1 MDKYIS
7 YFEGNNL
14 ENLENIR
21 DLINIKIKS
30 KNIIIGDI
38 HKDIDKSIFETA
50 LHLSKNGE
58 MTNLNILDFLEKY
71 LNLNGAFE
79 ILNGLNVDKF
89 DSKFYEEW
97 NKKNWYIFLKDNES
111 DYIRFIENV
120 IGLINDLKDFG
131 ILFKLLNI
139 SQQPDI
145 IEINSISLEMM
156 RNKFIEL
163 FNNYDIYK
171 NKGLGLKNLIIEL
184 IVYSKKEKK
193 EAEKSIEFLKAIQEK
208 LNEDLRNDIYL
219 TILKEQGELLKEE
232 IINFIVAFYMSDEKL
247 SAKALL
253 DIILKCSDEIK
264 MNFLGKVRSL
274 LYINEEDFLEI
285 ENKESFIFFKGL
297 LDNRIIC
304 NEKFDIIYY
313 IKNAK
318 EKAEILHKKLKS
330 KDEELEWEKIY
341 AFYNERGNI
350 EEKEKKVKAFS
361 EKLLAICLNDEKESS
376 SIKSE
381 YDNLIST
388 IKKICDSLKII
399 LDDFVRFFGESQREN
414 IESIKKYIKNLSSD
428 SINYYHNNQ
437 EQIDELIEKYEK
449 EAKGRYEKNK
459 SSIFFLY
466 TQR

>member
-1 MDKYIS
+1 MEK
-7 YFEGNNL
+7 F
-14 ENLENIR
+14 
-21 DLINIKIKS
+21 IKIS
-30 KNIIIGDI
+30 
-38 HKDIDKSIFETA
+38 T
-50 LHLSKNGE
+50 
-58 MTNLNILDFLEKY
+58 
-71 LNLNGAFE
+71 FE

-219 TILKEQGELLKEE
+219 TILKEKGELLKEE

-297 LDNRIIC
+297 LDNGIIC

-313 IKNAK
+313 IK
-318 EKAEILHKKLKS
+318 KKCKGKS
-330 KDEELEWEKIY
+330 RD
-341 AFYNERGNI
+341 
-350 EEKEKKVKAFS
+350 
-361 EKLLAICLNDEKESS
+361 SS
-376 SIKSE
+376 
-381 YDNLIST
+381 
-388 IKKICDSLKII
+388 
-399 LDDFVRFFGESQREN
+399 
-414 IESIKKYIKNLSSD
+414 
-428 SINYYHNNQ
+428 
-437 EQIDELIEKYEK
+437 
-449 EAKGRYEKNK
+449 
-459 SSIFFLY
+459 
-466 TQR
+466 